1 MIRNVHGQLMRSLF
15 VAGLIVLSV
24 SEASHAVQSATST
37 VQSNAQVAVQ
47 EMGKY
52 GPAISTKLELDYNP
66 VGTPAPA
73 FADVQTA
80 EGLTISLRDF
90 AGKTVV
96 LEWHSPDCPYV
107 QKHYDSNN
115 MQKLQNFARTEKIV
129 WITINSSASNKKGF
143 LESRKAWE
151 YIASTNSRMNHYVI
165 DSKGSIGMAYN
176 AITTPSIVIIDSGGN
191 IAYYGAIDDKATTNQ
206 KDVPIAR
213 NYVQRALN
221 NLLLGMPANP
231 SATMPY
237 GCPVKYELVPDN

>member
-1 MIRNVHGQLMRSLF
+1 MIKIMRKQLLCTLPAASVVLF
-15 VAGLIVLSV
+15 LLSNT
-24 SEASHAVQSATST
+24 SHAVQGVNTELQNSL
-37 VQSNAQVAVQ
+37 QNEVQ
-47 EMGKY
+47 EMSKY
-52 GPAISTKLELDYNP
+52 GPVPSAKKLFDYNP
-66 VGTPAPA
+66 VGKPAPP
-73 FADVQTA
+73 FDNVQTA
-80 EGLTISLRDF
+80 EGLTISLSDF

-115 MQKLQNFARTEKIV
+115 MQKLQDFARTEKIV
-129 WITINSSASNKKGF
+129 WITINSSALGKKGF

-151 YIASTNSRMNHYVI
+151 YIARTNSRANHYVI
-165 DSKGSIGMAYN
+165 DSKGGIGMAYN
-176 AITTPSIVIIDSGGN
+176 AISTPSIVIIDSGGN
-191 IAYYGAIDDKATTNQ
+191 IAYYGAIDDRATTNQ

-213 NYVQRALN
+213 NYVQQAFN